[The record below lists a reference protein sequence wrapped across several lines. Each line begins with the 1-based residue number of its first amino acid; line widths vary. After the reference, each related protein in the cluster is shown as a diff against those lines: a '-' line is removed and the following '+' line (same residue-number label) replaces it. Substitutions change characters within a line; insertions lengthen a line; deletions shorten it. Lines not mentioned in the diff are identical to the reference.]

1 MADLLHQVAGRT
13 PLVIELK
20 SHWGGDDRLARRAV
34 AVLNRYDG
42 PFALMSFDP
51 DMVQQVR
58 DLAPAMPRGIV
69 ADRVNGHDCTIL
81 PFARRLDLRN
91 LGHLPRTRP
100 HFLSYDVGGLP
111 SPASRLF
118 REAGLPVICW
128 TVRDEATRARALN
141 WCDQIT
147 FEGFFPMPRAEAASP
162 VVRIAGSLQ
171 DVDAGAWDACAN
183 PSGEPCNPFVS
194 HSFLSS
200 LEESGSAGAETGWY
214 PQHLL
219 MEATGGSLI
228 ASAPCYAKGHSQ
240 GEYVFDHGWAEAWHR
255 RAGTITPS
263 CRSRCPSR
271 PYRPRL
277 LSRPGPERDL
287 AACSCRRPFRWR
299 GRIEVSSVHITFM
312 SEAEAG
318 LFEAPRWLVRQ
329 DTQFHWENRGY
340 GNFDDFLAGLASRK
354 RKTIRKE
361 RAGLAEGPRHR
372 MDDRRAT

>member
-1 MADLLHQVAGRT
+1 MSARWVVEGSALGWLTARPIAHRGLHDAVHGIIENSLSAFAAAMRHGYGIECDLQVSADGEAMVFHDDCLDRLTRESGPVTAATSKELRKIALKGTRDHITTLDDLLHHVAGRT

-20 SHWGGDDRLARRAV
+20 SHWDGDDRLARRAV

-147 FEGFFPMPRAEAASP
+147 FEGFFP
-162 VVRIAGSLQ
+162 
-171 DVDAGAWDACAN
+171 D
-183 PSGEPCNPFVS
+183 
-194 HSFLSS
+194 
-200 LEESGSAGAETGWY
+200 
-214 PQHLL
+214 
-219 MEATGGSLI
+219 
-228 ASAPCYAKGHSQ
+228 
-240 GEYVFDHGWAEAWHR
+240 
-255 RAGTITPS
+255 
-263 CRSRCPSR
+263 
-271 PYRPRL
+271 
-277 LSRPGPERDL
+277 
-287 AACSCRRPFRWR
+287 
-299 GRIEVSSVHITFM
+299 
-312 SEAEAG
+312 
-318 LFEAPRWLVRQ
+318 
-329 DTQFHWENRGY
+329 
-340 GNFDDFLAGLASRK
+340 
-354 RKTIRKE
+354 
-361 RAGLAEGPRHR
+361 AEG
-372 MDDRRAT
+372 